1 MKVHFLTLPSLL
13 DNRIDFAVF
22 GGALWYDVAIQFLGV
37 VDVPKD
43 LKLNLMSGSSISV
56 SWNPVEGASSYTL
69 SVVPTPTME
78 NDYTVKTD
86 FAFVDGLSIGTEY
99 TIRVR
104 AHADGMDSAFS
115 TPLKVTPSGAP
126 IIAPAP
132 RVVSYDETSVSLSRP
147 HLHHYRN
154 GNDFTRIYVL
164 VTDSTGARQELEFP
178 VSAFLLSHFVLAAGA
193 HQRSSPRRALQL
205 QLAFRQHE
213 GDPTDLFASVIASST
228 GDMYIIDPLMSSPP
242 SAAGRP
248 PYASQPL
255 VASAAVEPRPRG
267 EAASQVH
274 GSRDGGKRGDF

>member
-1 MKVHFLTLPSLL
+1 MKVHLRAVSSLL
-13 DNRIDFAVF
+13 GSHTDFAVF
-22 GGALWYDVAIQFLGV
+22 GCALWYGTLILFLGV

-69 SVVPTPTME
+69 SVVPTPMME
-78 NDYTVKTD
+78 NDYTVHTD
-86 FAFVDGLSIGTEY
+86 FAFIDGLTIGTEY

-104 AHADGMDSAFS
+104 AQANGLESALS
-115 TPLKVTPSGAP
+115 TPLKVTPTGAP

-154 GNDFTRIYVL
+154 GNDFTRIYVQ

-178 VSAFLLSHFVLAAGA
+178 VFLFLSFHQVLPSGA

-213 GDPTDLFASVIASST
+213 GSSAELLASISSSST

-242 SAAGRP
+242 SAARRSAH
-248 PYASQPL
+248 AS
-255 VASAAVEPRPRG
+255 
-267 EAASQVH
+267 
-274 GSRDGGKRGDF
+274 